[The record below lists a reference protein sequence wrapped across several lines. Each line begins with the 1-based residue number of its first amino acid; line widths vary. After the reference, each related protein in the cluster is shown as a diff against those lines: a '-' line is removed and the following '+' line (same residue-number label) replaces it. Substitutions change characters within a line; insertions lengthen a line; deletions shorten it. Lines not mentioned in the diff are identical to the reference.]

1 MTECNAV
8 LTRVLS
14 VLMLVAAVCVAQPA
28 DSASLEA
35 GLRAYDRQDYRAAH
49 SLLEPYAQAGESE
62 AQLTLGRLFAKGD
75 GVLQDYVQAHRWFN
89 LAASGGLRRARIE
102 RDAIAE
108 KMTPRQIARAQ
119 TLARNFQPNP
129 EHGQSSGSPPLDRQK
144 EALPPLDLTEQV
156 QRMLTELGYDPG
168 PSDGVAGAKT
178 RSAIRTYQSH
188 SGLTQDGQVSVTLY
202 NTLAADLGRPP
213 IAEDSTDTGSTRSPD
228 SSNPSEN
235 PPAEYPR
242 SRTLSAALGA
252 ALGAISELAD
262 EAERERSADR
272 NIIRAMRGIVSR
284 YQSAQLTP
292 PPRAS
297 SPARPERVLL
307 DTFSDGD
314 YERQPSWRVRSGGFW
329 VDQRKQLR
337 SDVQRGE
344 ETKEL
349 SKDEIPLAILG
360 ALLGQPAGVHPKGK
374 AVIEVASQI
383 PEAHEVRTGFSVG
396 SGPSELQL
404 SLLNERSQRSART
417 LRIVF
422 AANRA
427 TLSLHDGHSG
437 TIDQV
442 TLATTEQSRRI
453 GELAW
458 RTDAS
463 GRTQVT
469 VDGQTVLNPWST
481 LRRSTF
487 STLRITNTQGQLAV
501 DFVEVKRLRD

>member
-1 MTECNAV
+1 MTACNAV
-8 LTRVLS
+8 LTRVLP
-14 VLMLVAAVCVAQPA
+14 VLMLAVAVCIAQPA
-28 DSASLEA
+28 NSASLEA

-49 SLLEPYAQAGESE
+49 SLLEPYAQAGEPE

-108 KMTPRQIARAQ
+108 KMTARQIARAQ
-119 TLARNFQPNP
+119 TLARNFQPSP
-129 EHGQSSGSPPLDRQK
+129 EHAKSPGSRPPARQK
-144 EALPPLDLTEQV
+144 AAQPPLDLTEQV
-156 QRMLTELGYDPG
+156 QKMLTELGYDPG

-188 SGLTQDGQVSVTLY
+188 SGLTQDGQVSVALY

-213 IAEDSTDTGSTRSPD
+213 IAKDSTEPGSTRSPD
-228 SSNPSEN
+228 WSNPSEP

-242 SRTLSAALGA
+242 SPPLSAALD
-252 ALGAISELAD
+252 AISELAD

-272 NIIRAMRGIVSR
+272 NVIRAMRSIVSR
-284 YQSAQLTP
+284 YQSVQLTP

-297 SPARPERVLL
+297 TPARPERVLL

-314 YERQPSWRVRSGGFW
+314 YERQPSWQVRSGGFW
-329 VDQRKQLR
+329 VDQRKRLR

-360 ALLGQPAGVHPKGK
+360 ALLGQPTGGHPKGK
-374 AVIEVASQI
+374 AVIEVTSQI
-383 PEAHEVRTGFSVG
+383 PQAHEVRTGFSVG

-404 SLLNERSQRSART
+404 SLLDERSQRAART
-417 LRIVF
+417 LRIIF

-427 TLSLHDGHSG
+427 TLSLHDSHSG

-469 VDGQTVLNPWST
+469 VDGRTVLNPWSA

-487 STLRITNTQGQLAV
+487 STLRITNAQGQLAV
-501 DFVEVKRLRD
+501 DFVEVKRLPD